1 MSTGGVGSIFDE
13 QDGPSRAEA
22 APRTSL
28 LAPALQGI
36 TDTLSVCEFTGLMI
50 SLVCCMLHDSDT
62 EQIGFTFV
70 DGAKNKE
77 WTWLAGVTNMR
88 VILFCD

>member
-50 SLVCCMLHDSDT
+50 SLVCCMLYDSDT
-62 EQIGFTFV
+62 EQIGFTFA
-70 DGAKNKE
+70 DGAKNKK
-77 WTWLAGVTNMR
+77 WT
-88 VILFCD
+88 